1 MATATASSYSVIM
14 LGEAAEEAAN
24 RGFGLGGP
32 PAPEDGR
39 RGRVAL
45 RRDLDIGSFGVNAY
59 YQAQQGAPVIGEHD
73 ETGPGSSGHEEL
85 YVVVEGG
92 ATFTVDG
99 EDVGAPR
106 GTAVFVRN
114 PAGKRGARATADG
127 TIVLAVGG
135 TPGQAWAPGPGE
147 SMSGFFGLYRDKDY
161 EGALAMLRT
170 ALEAHPGNALILY
183 NIACMESCLRHA
195 DAVWEPLAE
204 SFAAWPAYK
213 ELALEDEDL
222 EPLRDDPRFQALV
235 A

>member
-1 MATATASSYSVIM
+1 MATATASSYSVVT
-14 LGEAAEEAAN
+14 LGEAAEEAAE

-99 EDVGAPR
+99 EEVGAPR

-114 PAGKRGARATADG
+114 PAAKRGARATEDG

-135 TPGQAWAPGPGE
+135 TPGEAWSPSPFE
-147 SMSGFFGLYRDKDY
+147 SMSGFFGLYREKDY
-161 EGALAMLRT
+161 DGALAILRK
-170 ALEAHPGNALILY
+170 ALEAHPGNALVLY
-183 NIACMESCLRHA
+183 NIACMESCLGHA

-204 SFAAWPAYK
+204 SLAAWPAYK
-213 ELALEDEDL
+213 ELALKDEDL
-222 EPLRDDPRFQALV
+222 EPLRDDPRFQALI

>member
-1 MATATASSYSVIM
+1 MATATASSYSVIT
-14 LGEAAEEAAN
+14 LGEAAEEAAE

-32 PAPEDGR
+32 PDPEDGR

-45 RRDLDIGSFGVNAY
+45 RRDLEIRSFGVNAY

-73 ETGPGSSGHEEL
+73 ELGPGSSGHEEL

-99 EDVGAPR
+99 EEVGAPR
-106 GTAVFVRN
+106 GTAVFVRS
-114 PAGKRGARATADG
+114 PAAKRGARATEDG

-147 SMSGFFGLYRDKDY
+147 SMSGFFGLYREKDY
-161 EGALAMLRT
+161 DGALAILRK

-183 NIACMESCLRHA
+183 NIACMESCLGHT
-195 DAVWEPLAE
+195 DAVWEPLNDAL
-204 SFAAWPAYK
+204 AAWPAYK
-213 ELALEDEDL
+213 ELAAKDEDL
-222 EPLRDDPRFQALV
+222 ESLRSDPRFEALV

>member
-1 MATATASSYSVIM
+1 MATATASSYSVIT
-14 LGEAAEEAAN
+14 LGEAAEEAAE

-45 RRDLDIGSFGVNAY
+45 RRDLEIGSFGVNAY

-73 ETGPGSSGHEEL
+73 ELGPGSSGHEEL

-99 EDVGAPR
+99 EEVGAPR
-106 GTAVFVRN
+106 GTAVFVRD
-114 PAGKRGARATADG
+114 PAAKRGARAAEDG

-147 SMSGFFGLYRDKDY
+147 SMSGFFGLYREKDY
-161 EGALAMLRT
+161 EGALAILRK
-170 ALEAHPGNALILY
+170 ALEAHPGNALVLY
-183 NIACMESCLRHA
+183 NIACMESCLGHG
-195 DAVWEPLAE
+195 DAVWEPLPG
-204 SFAAWPAYK
+204 SVAARPTYNQHHQGA
-213 ELALEDEDL
+213 
-222 EPLRDDPRFQALV
+222 RC
-235 A
+235 